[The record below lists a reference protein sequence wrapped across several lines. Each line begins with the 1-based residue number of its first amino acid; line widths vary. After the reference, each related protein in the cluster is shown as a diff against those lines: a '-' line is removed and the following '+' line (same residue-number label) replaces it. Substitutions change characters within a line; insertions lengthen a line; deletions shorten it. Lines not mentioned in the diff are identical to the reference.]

1 VDKNCNRRIKGVYF
15 IFVLLFLV
23 VSAKIFYLQVF
34 KSNFFKNLAR
44 NQHYRLLALKGKRGE
59 IFDSRGRILA
69 TSVGRY
75 SLFADPLLIGNP
87 DSTAKLLSAKLDLSK
102 ESFLPKLKKK
112 NRFAWLKRKI
122 SLEERDKLKAL
133 RIKGIGFI
141 REEER
146 FYPQDNLLSS
156 LIGIVDIDNNGLEG
170 LELFYNDYLN
180 GKDGWVQ
187 VLQDSSSQEII
198 LSPHIVIPK
207 SGASLILTVDAQIQY
222 WAEKYLAEAVQE
234 FSAESG
240 SVVVMNASTG
250 GIYALA
256 NYPEFN
262 PNEFK
267 SSDLKN
273 LKNKA
278 VCDIFEPGSVF
289 KIIALIAAV
298 NEGKHKDS
306 DIIFCEKG
314 NFKVPGTTLHD
325 WRPYGDL
332 TFREV
337 FMKSSNIGVAKIV
350 ASLGQKTYYKYL
362 DLYQFG
368 QVTGIDFPG
377 ETAGMIKSL
386 NNWSKTSQYIIPIGQ
401 EIGVNLIQLA
411 LVFANVANN
420 GYLVQPHLVQS
431 VCFEDFCKDV
441 SFLKK
446 RVLSEESVARVKDIL
461 IDVVD
466 NGTGLRAKV
475 EGRKIG
481 GKTGTAQK
489 YDPQIKRY
497 SPTQYRATFVGFIAD
512 LEPPVVIGVTID
524 EPKKSHFGGVV
535 ATPVFKNIA
544 EKLIKYLNNK
554 DKS

>member
-1 VDKNCNRRIKGVYF
+1 MDKNCNRRIKGVYF

-23 VSAKIFYLQVF
+23 ISAKIFYLQVF

-44 NQHYRLLALKGKRGE
+44 NQHYRLLSLKGKRGE

-75 SLFADPLLIGNP
+75 SVFTDPLLIKNP
-87 DSTAKLLSAKLDLSK
+87 ESTASLLSTKLNLSK
-102 ESFLPKLKKK
+102 EFLLSKLKQK
-112 NRFAWLKRKI
+112 NRFGWLKRKI
-122 SLEERDKLKAL
+122 SLEDRDKLRVLK
-133 RIKGIGFI
+133 IKGIGFI

-146 FYPQDNLLSS
+146 FYPQESLSSS

-207 SGASLILTVDAQIQY
+207 SGANLILTIDAQIQY
-222 WAEKYLAEAVQE
+222 WAEKYLVEKVKEFNAEG
-234 FSAESG
+234 G

-256 NYPEFN
+256 NYPDFN

-267 SSDLKN
+267 PSDLSN

-278 VCDIFEPGSVF
+278 LCDIFEPGSVF
-289 KIIALIAAV
+289 KIVALIAAV
-298 NEGKHKDS
+298 NEGKYKDS

-314 NFKVPGTTLHD
+314 SFKVPGTTLHD
-325 WRPYGDL
+325 WRPYGNL

-350 ASLGQKTYYKYL
+350 ASLGSKIYYKYL

-377 ETAGMIKSL
+377 ETAGMIKPL

-411 LVFANVANN
+411 LVFANVVND
-420 GYLVQPHLVQS
+420 GFLVQPHLVQS
-431 VCFEDFCKDV
+431 VCFDNFCKDIPFV
-441 SFLKK
+441 KK
-446 RVLSEESVARVKDIL
+446 RVLSVESASRVKDIL
-461 IDVVD
+461 IDVV
-466 NGTGLRAKV
+466 NSGTGAQAKI

-497 SPTQYRATFVGFIAD
+497 SPTDYRATFVGFIAD
-512 LEPPVVIGVTID
+512 LEPAVVIGVTID
-524 EPKKSHFGGVV
+524 KPKKSHFGGVV
-535 ATPVFKNIA
+535 AAPVFKNIA
-544 EKLIKYLNNK
+544 EKVIKYL
-554 DKS
+554 D

>member
-23 VSAKIFYLQVF
+23 ISAKIFYLQVF

-44 NQHYRLLALKGKRGE
+44 NQHYRLLSLKGKRGE

-75 SLFADPLLIGNP
+75 SVFTDPLLIKNP
-87 DSTAKLLSAKLDLSK
+87 ESTASLLSTKLNLSK
-102 ESFLPKLKKK
+102 EFLLSKLKQK
-112 NRFAWLKRKI
+112 NRFGWLKRKI
-122 SLEERDKLKAL
+122 SLEDRDKLRVLK
-133 RIKGIGFI
+133 IKGIGFI

-146 FYPQDNLLSS
+146 FYPQESLSSS

-207 SGASLILTVDAQIQY
+207 SGANLILTIDAQIQY
-222 WAEKYLAEAVQE
+222 WAEKYLVEKVKEFNAEG
-234 FSAESG
+234 G

-256 NYPEFN
+256 NYPDFN

-267 SSDLKN
+267 PSDLSN

-278 VCDIFEPGSVF
+278 LCDIFEPGSVF
-289 KIIALIAAV
+289 KIVALIAAV
-298 NEGKHKDS
+298 NEGKYKDS

-314 NFKVPGTTLHD
+314 SFKVPGTTLHD
-325 WRPYGDL
+325 WRPYGNL

-350 ASLGQKTYYKYL
+350 ASLGSKIYYKYL

-377 ETAGMIKSL
+377 ETAGMIKPL

-411 LVFANVANN
+411 LVFANVVND
-420 GYLVQPHLVQS
+420 GFLVQPHLVQS
-431 VCFEDFCKDV
+431 VCFDNFCKDIPFV
-441 SFLKK
+441 KK
-446 RVLSEESVARVKDIL
+446 RVLSVESASRVKDIL
-461 IDVVD
+461 IDVV
-466 NGTGLRAKV
+466 NSGTGAQAKI

-497 SPTQYRATFVGFIAD
+497 SPTDYRATFVGFIAD
-512 LEPPVVIGVTID
+512 LEPAVVIGVTID
-524 EPKKSHFGGVV
+524 KPKKSHFGGVV
-535 ATPVFKNIA
+535 AAPVFKNIA
-544 EKLIKYLNNK
+544 EKVIKYL
-554 DKS
+554 D